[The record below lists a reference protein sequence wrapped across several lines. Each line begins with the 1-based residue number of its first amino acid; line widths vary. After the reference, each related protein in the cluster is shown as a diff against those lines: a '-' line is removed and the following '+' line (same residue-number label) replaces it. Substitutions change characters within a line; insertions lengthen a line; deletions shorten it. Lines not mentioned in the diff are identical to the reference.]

1 MQFLS
6 AVQSC
11 SAVQSL
17 SAVQACSGITAIPPI
32 GAAFN
37 PLYTAYSVDY
47 DGTDDFGS
55 IPHNAAYNFGTGDFS
70 VKARVK
76 FDDTASNYFV
86 VKDSYA
92 GSTSYTGFLLYA
104 SVGKIRFQ
112 TRDRVSG
119 SGPVTTCTA
128 LANFSTDT
136 WYDVV
141 GTRINNELKLY
152 INAVLQDTQTESVA
166 TDIDNAVILAF
177 GKLSTYAADT
187 LNGHL
192 TNIALWNSGL
202 VQDEVTALYAGGD
215 PTNPAQNFGDYAS
228 SADIVGNWLFTE
240 NTGVTVA
247 DSSSNANDAT
257 LTNGP
262 TWSSDV
268 PSS

>member
-1 MQFLS
+1 MAYLGNSLGIGSS
-6 AVQSC
+6 AAAAAAGS
-11 SAVQSL
+11 
-17 SAVQACSGITAIPPI
+17 T
-32 GAAFN
+32 AFN
-37 PLYTAYSVDY
+37 PLYTAYSVDF
-47 DGTDDFGS
+47 DGTDDYGS

-76 FDDTASNYFV
+76 FDDTNTNYFL
-86 VKDSYA
+86 VKDTYP
-92 GSTSYTGFLLYA
+92 GSGSSYTGFLLYA
-104 SVGKIRFQ
+104 FSNKIRFQ
-112 TRDRVSG
+112 TRNRISG
-119 SGPVTTCTA
+119 SGPITTCVA

-141 GTRINNELKLY
+141 ATRISNELKLY
-152 INAVLQDTQTESVA
+152 INGVLQDTQTESVA
-166 TDIDNAVILAF
+166 TDIDNSKILAF
-177 GKLSTYAADT
+177 GKIPLFSADT

-228 SADIVGNWLFTE
+228 SDDIVGNWLFTE